1 MDRTDGIGNWVRVDD
16 PRDLGRA
23 TGAGDA
29 ARFHARPLRDTGGDL
44 LAVDVIARGAET
56 RCWRT
61 GRDGAMALAA
71 GLPDLPGR
79 ALTASLRGIEA
90 ASLRFGNRAAAAV
103 MGIVN
108 VTPDSFSDGGVAA
121 EHAAA
126 IARGRQL
133 AAEGAS
139 IIDVGGE
146 STRPGAEPVAESEE
160 WRRVAPVLEA
170 LLADGLSVSID
181 TRKAGIMT
189 AAAALGVPIINDV
202 SALTHDPAALDAVAP
217 LDARIVLMHAQ
228 GDPTT
233 MQQNPTYD
241 DVVLD
246 VFTELQARIDTCIA
260 AGIARQRV
268 SADPGIGFGKT
279 FPQNLALLRHLP
291 LFEGLGVPLLVGAS
305 RKGFVGWL
313 TGVKQAGDRLG
324 GSLGAAL
331 FAGAQG
337 ADILR
342 VHDVRET
349 VEALTVFGAAGHG
362 STGGRAHRHGQAP
375 SPSA

>member
-1 MDRTDGIGNWVRVDD
+1 MDTTDGIGTWRRVGD
-16 PRDLGRA
+16 PRDLYA
-23 TGAGDA
+23 TAGSEGMVT
-29 ARFHARPLRDTGGDL
+29 FHALPVRDVTGEL
-44 LAVDVIARGAET
+44 LAIDVVARGAET
-56 RCWRT
+56 RRWRT
-61 GRDGAMALAA
+61 GADGAMALAA
-71 GLPDLPGR
+71 SLPDAPGR
-79 ALTASLRGIEA
+79 ALSASLRGIRM
-90 ASLRFGNRAAAAV
+90 ASERQRNRAATAV

-121 EHAAA
+121 EHATA

-133 AAEGAS
+133 AGEGAA

-146 STRPGAEPVAESEE
+146 STRPGAEPVAAGEE

-170 LLADGLSVSID
+170 LLADGHCISID
-181 TRKAGIMT
+181 TRKAAIM
-189 AAAALGVPIINDV
+189 AKAGALGVPIINDV
-202 SALTHDPAALDAVAP
+202 SALTHDPAALAAVAP
-217 LDARIVLMHAQ
+217 LDARVVLMHAQ

-246 VFTELQARIDTCIA
+246 VFSQLQARISACVT
-260 AGIARQRV
+260 AGIAPDRLI
-268 SADPGIGFGKT
+268 ADPGIGFGKT

-331 FAGAQG
+331 FAAAQG
-337 ADILR
+337 ADVLR

-362 STGGRAHRHGQAP
+362 VAVSDALRHGQVP
-375 SPSA
+375 ERSA

>member
-1 MDRTDGIGNWVRVDD
+1 MNRTDGIGCWVRVDD
-16 PRDLGRA
+16 PRDLQPNGNGDNA
-23 TGAGDA
+23 TA
-29 ARFHARPLRDTGGDL
+29 FHALPQRDVSGDL
-44 LAVDVIARGAET
+44 LAIDVIARGAET

-61 GRDGAMALAA
+61 GPDGAMALAA
-71 GLPDLPGR
+71 GLPDVPGR
-79 ALTASLRGIEA
+79 ALTSHLRGVGA
-90 ASLRFGNRAAAAV
+90 ASRRYRTRAAAAV

-121 EHAAA
+121 EHATA

-139 IIDVGGE
+139 TIDVGGE
-146 STRPGAEPVAESEE
+146 STRPGAEPVAAAEE

-181 TRKAGIMT
+181 TRKAGVMT

-202 SALTHDPAALDAVAP
+202 SALTHDPAALSAVAP
-217 LDARIVLMHAQ
+217 LTAQIVLMHAQ

-233 MQQNPTYD
+233 MQQNPSYD

-246 VFTELQARIDTCIA
+246 VFSQLQARIDACLA
-260 AGIARQRV
+260 AGIAHDRLI
-268 SADPGIGFGKT
+268 ADPGIGFGKT

-349 VEALTVFGAAGHG
+349 VEALTVFGAAA
-362 STGGRAHRHGQAP
+362 TGRAHRHGQAP
-375 SPSA
+375 APSA